1 MFLYLTSC
9 NVIQQR
15 VKFKVA
21 TLIHQVL
28 ARHAPS
34 YLPDGGAA
42 LSPAPTPE
50 DCSADTRMLLISQ
63 TWTSLGDRAFWL
75 LDLESETICQ
85 WASDS
90 QTSEWDNNLN
100 CLIAVCKCCYL
111 LILLTLKLE
120 FLKIKKAYAIV
131 HYLCHLC
138 SYITH

>member
-15 VKFKVA
+15 VKKVA

-28 ARHAPS
+28 ATHAPS
-34 YLPDGGAA
+34 YLPDDGAA

-85 WASDS
+85 WASDN

-100 CLIAVCKCCYL
+100 CLIAVWKCCYL